1 MDGFLF
7 IDKIA
12 EEKEHV
18 IEAIRNVLPLDLP
31 APVLS
36 GSETPTEVYYNQL
49 ADYFNESTSPAGRD
63 QVSGALDE
71 IFAAYASTC
80 DESGGLPADADIS
93 SLAGEFNDLT
103 KELDGITQEALNK
116 ARDIFG
122 KFLCFSEK
130 ETQVMRVRRDI
141 AVPRPVS
148 ACASG
153 PCPATVTKAC
163 EFFACLK
170 VSVTKH
176 IAGFGNNLQLS
187 PCISFVVDT
196 TGSMGEEIASARRV
210 ILEFIKSQA
219 DSTTCY
225 LLVEFNDYGPSN
237 PNSKCFI
244 GRVCV

>member
-1 MDGFLF
+1 M
-7 IDKIA
+7 
-12 EEKEHV
+12 
-18 IEAIRNVLPLDLP
+18 LPLDLP

-93 SLAGEFNDLT
+93 SLAGEFGALTDQLND
-103 KELDGITQEALNK
+103 ITQEALNK

-130 ETQVMRVRRDI
+130 ETIAQRVRRDM
-141 AVPRPVS
+141 APSRPVS
-148 ACASG
+148 SCALDA
-153 PCPATVTKAC
+153 CPATVTQPC
-163 EFFACLK
+163 EFFACLQTD
-170 VSVTKH
+170 VTKY
-176 IAGFGNNLQLS
+176 IVGFGNSMQGL
-187 PCISFVVDT
+187 PCIGFVVDT
-196 TGSMGEEIASARRV
+196 TTSMAAEIASARRV

-219 DSTTCY
+219 DSTNCY
-225 LLVEFNDYGPSN
+225 VLVEFNDYGQVSDTR
-237 PNSKCFI
+237 SKYNNN
-244 GRVCV
+244 

>member
-1 MDGFLF
+1 M
-7 IDKIA
+7 
-12 EEKEHV
+12 
-18 IEAIRNVLPLDLP
+18 LPLDLP

-93 SLAGEFNDLT
+93 SLAGEFDDLT
-103 KELDGITQEALNK
+103 NELDGITQEALNK

-130 ETQVMRVRRDI
+130 ETQVMRVRRDM
-141 AVPRPVS
+141 ASPRPVS

-163 EFFACLK
+163 EFFACLNTA
-170 VSVTKH
+170 VTKH
-176 IAGFGNNLQLS
+176 LVGFGNNRQGK
-187 PCISFVVDT
+187 PCIGFVVDT
-196 TGSMGEEIASARRV
+196 TASMGEEIASARRV
-210 ILEFIKSQA
+210 ILEFINSQA
-219 DSTTCY
+219 DSTWCY
-225 LLVEFNDYGPSN
+225 LLVEFNDYGTGDSDPRSECN
-237 PNSKCFI
+237 
-244 GRVCV
+244 